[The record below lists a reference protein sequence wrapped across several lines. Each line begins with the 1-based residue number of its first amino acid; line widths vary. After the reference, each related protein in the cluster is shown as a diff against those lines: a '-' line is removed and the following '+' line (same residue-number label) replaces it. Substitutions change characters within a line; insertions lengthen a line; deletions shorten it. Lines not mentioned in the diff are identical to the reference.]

1 MIRLALA
8 IGAALIALPSPSY
21 AKTLPPE
28 DKCLGD
34 SRLVDARARLAAAVE
49 KKDAASLL
57 GMTASDI
64 EFGLDEPHS
73 KAAFIRTWKLD
84 REPEKS
90 PIWAALAK
98 ILPLG
103 CAFDS
108 AGNAVTPYPFIALMD
123 RDAFAT
129 AVTARPN
136 VNLRSAAS
144 ETAPVVA
151 VLHYDVLTIDTEEG
165 AWSKAHTEEGVSGY
179 VRNDLLYTLVGF
191 RAYLKK
197 VAGAWRMTVFIEG
210 D

>member
-1 MIRLALA
+1 MIRFALAL
-8 IGAALIALPSPSY
+8 GAALIALPLT
-21 AKTLPPE
+21 AQARTLPPE
-28 DKCLGD
+28 DRCQGD
-34 SRLVDARARLAAAVE
+34 TRLVDARARLASAVE
-49 KKDAASLL
+49 KKDAGSLL
-57 GMTASDI
+57 GMTANDI

-98 ILPLG
+98 ILQLG
-103 CAFDS
+103 CGFDS
-108 AGNAVTPYPFIALMD
+108 AGNAVIPYAFTALME

-144 ETAPVVA
+144 ETASVVT
-151 VLHYDVLTIDTEEG
+151 VLHHDVLTIDTEEG
-165 AWSKAHTEEGVSGY
+165 AWSKVHSDEGASGY
-179 VRNDLLYTLVGF
+179 VRNDLLYTMVGF

-197 VAGAWRMTVFIEG
+197 VSGAWRLTVFIEG

>member
-8 IGAALIALPSPSY
+8 FGAALLALTSHAQ

-28 DKCLGD
+28 DKCQGD

-49 KKDAASLL
+49 KKDAGSLL
-57 GMTASDI
+57 GMTANDI

-84 REPEKS
+84 SEPEKS

-108 AGNAVTPYPFIALMD
+108 AGNAVIPYLFTALED

-129 AVTARPN
+129 AVTIRPN
-136 VNLRSAAS
+136 VNLRSAPS

-151 VLHYDVLTIDTEEG
+151 VLHYEVLTLDTDDEVWGKVHTDEG
-165 AWSKAHTEEGVSGY
+165 LSGY
-179 VRNDLLYTLVGF
+179 VRRDLTHTPVGF

-197 VAGAWRMTVFIEG
+197 VSGAWRLTVFIEG

>member
-8 IGAALIALPSPSY
+8 VGAALIALPAPSW
-21 AKTLPPE
+21 AKTVPPE

-34 SRLVDARARLAAAVE
+34 AGLAAARAKLAAAVD
-49 KKDAASLL
+49 KKDAAALL
-57 GMTASDI
+57 AMTAADI
-64 EFGLDEPHS
+64 AFGFDEPHG

-90 PIWAALAK
+90 AIWPALAK

-103 CAFDS
+103 CSFNRGS
-108 AGNAVTPYPFIALMD
+108 AVIPYLFTALED

-129 AVTARPN
+129 AVTIRPN
-136 VNLRSAAS
+136 VNLRSVAS

-151 VLHYDVLTIDTEEG
+151 VLHYEVLTVDSDDEV
-165 AWSKAHTEEGVSGY
+165 WSKVHTDDGVAGY
-179 VRNDLLYTLVGF
+179 VRKDLTHTPVGF
-191 RAYLKK
+191 RAYLGKI
-197 VAGAWRMTVFIEG
+197 AGAWRMTVFIEG

>member
-1 MIRLALA
+1 MIRLVLAL
-8 IGAALIALPSPSY
+8 GAALVVLPAPSW
-21 AKTLPPE
+21 AKTVPPE

-34 SRLVDARARLAAAVE
+34 AGLAAARAKLAAAVE
-49 KKDAASLL
+49 KKDAAALL
-57 GMTASDI
+57 AMTAGDI
-64 EFGLDEPHS
+64 EFGLDEPHG

-84 REPEKS
+84 HEPEKS
-90 PIWAALAK
+90 AIWAALAK

-103 CAFDS
+103 CAFDQGS
-108 AGNAVTPYPFIALMD
+108 AVIPYLFTALED

-129 AVTARPN
+129 AVTIRPN

-151 VLHYDVLTIDTEEG
+151 VLHYEVLTVDTDDEL
-165 AWSKAHTEEGVSGY
+165 WSKVHTDEGVAGY
-179 VRNDLLYTLVGF
+179 VRKDLTHTPVGF

-197 VAGAWRMTVFIEG
+197 VAGVWRMTVFIEG

>member
-8 IGAALIALPSPSY
+8 LGAALIALPLT
-21 AKTLPPE
+21 AQARTLPPE
-28 DKCLGD
+28 DKCQGD
-34 SRLVDARARLAAAVE
+34 TRLVDARARLAAAVE
-49 KKDAASLL
+49 KKDAGSLL
-57 GMTASDI
+57 GMTANDI

-103 CAFDS
+103 CTFDS
-108 AGNAVTPYPFIALMD
+108 AGNAVIPYLFTALED

-129 AVTARPN
+129 AVTIRPN

-151 VLHYDVLTIDTEEG
+151 VLHYEVLTLDTDAEP
-165 AWSKAHTEEGVSGY
+165 WSKVHSDEGLSGY
-179 VRNDLLYTLVGF
+179 VRNDLMHTLVGF

-197 VAGAWRMTVFIEG
+197 VSGAWRLTVFIEG

>member
-1 MIRLALA
+1 MIRFALAL
-8 IGAALIALPSPSY
+8 GAALIALPAASH
-21 AKTLPPE
+21 AKTVPPE
-28 DKCLGD
+28 DKCIGD

-57 GMTASDI
+57 GMTAGDI
-64 EFGLDEPHS
+64 EFGLDEPHD

-84 REPEKS
+84 RAPENS
-90 PIWAALAK
+90 PIWPALAK

-108 AGNAVTPYPFIALMD
+108 AGNAVIPYAFTALME

-151 VLHYDVLTIDTEEG
+151 VLHSDVLTIDTEEG
-165 AWSKAHTEEGVSGY
+165 AWSKVHSDEGVSGY
-179 VRNDLLYTLVGF
+179 VRNDLLYTMVGF

-197 VAGAWRMTVFIEG
+197 VSGAWRLTVFIEG

>member
-1 MIRLALA
+1 MIRFALA
-8 IGAALIALPSPSY
+8 IGAALIALPAPSH
-21 AKTLPPE
+21 AKTVPPE

-34 SRLVDARARLAAAVE
+34 AGLATARARLAAAVAN
-49 KKDAASLL
+49 KDAAALL
-57 GMTASDI
+57 EMTAGDI

-90 PIWAALAK
+90 TIWAALAK

-103 CAFDS
+103 CTFNR
-108 AGNAVTPYPFIALMD
+108 GNAVIPYLFTALED

-129 AVTARPN
+129 AVTIRPN
-136 VNLRSAAS
+136 VNLRGAAS

-151 VLHYDVLTIDTEEG
+151 VLHYDVLTLDTEEE
-165 AWSKAHTEEGVSGY
+165 AWSKVHTDEGVAGY
-179 VRNDLLYTLVGF
+179 VRNDLLHTLVGF

-197 VAGAWRMTVFIEG
+197 VSGVWRMTVFIEG

>member
-8 IGAALIALPSPSY
+8 VGAALIALPAPSS
-21 AKTLPPE
+21 AKTVPPE

-34 SRLVDARARLAAAVE
+34 AGLAAARAKLAAAVDE
-49 KKDAASLL
+49 KDAAALL
-57 GMTASDI
+57 AMTAADI
-64 EFGLDEPHS
+64 EFGFDEPHG

-90 PIWAALAK
+90 AIWPALAK

-103 CAFDS
+103 CSFNRGS
-108 AGNAVTPYPFIALMD
+108 AVIPYLFTALED

-129 AVTARPN
+129 AVTIRPN

-151 VLHYDVLTIDTEEG
+151 VLHYEVLTVDSDDEV
-165 AWSKAHTEEGVSGY
+165 WSKVHTDDGVAGY
-179 VRNDLLYTLVGF
+179 VRKDLTHTPVGF
-191 RAYLKK
+191 RAYLGKI
-197 VAGAWRMTVFIEG
+197 AGAWRMTVFIEG